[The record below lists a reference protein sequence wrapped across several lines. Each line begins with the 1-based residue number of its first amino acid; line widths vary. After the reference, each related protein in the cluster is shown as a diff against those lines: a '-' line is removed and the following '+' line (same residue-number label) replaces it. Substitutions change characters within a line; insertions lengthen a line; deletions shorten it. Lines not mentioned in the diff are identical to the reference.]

1 MGLLNEWYSGYLK
14 QTSGREG
21 VNKSIGVSADLNLN
35 KEISEMFL
43 KDWNVVVQVE
53 QSLQKHFYLS
63 TREERDARVQA
74 APLSKVTINQQDV
87 HQNNVY

>member
-1 MGLLNEWYSGYLK
+1 
-14 QTSGREG
+14 
-21 VNKSIGVSADLNLN
+21 
-35 KEISEMFL
+35 MFL

-63 TREERDARVQA
+63 TREEKEMQKFRLH
-74 APLSKVTINQQDV
+74 PLSKVTINQQDV